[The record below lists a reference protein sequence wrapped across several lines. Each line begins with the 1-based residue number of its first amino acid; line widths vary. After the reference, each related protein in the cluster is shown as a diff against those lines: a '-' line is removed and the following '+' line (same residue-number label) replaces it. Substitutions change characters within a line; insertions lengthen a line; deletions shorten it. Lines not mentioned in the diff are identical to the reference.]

1 MLLCIL
7 VLGLAGTGTELLLLQ
22 HYEDG
27 WQLVPLFLIA
37 LALLTLLWHALTRD
51 PASVRAI
58 QAVMALFLV
67 SGIAGVWFH
76 RQANSEFELELDPSL
91 AGLQLFK
98 ESMSGATP
106 VLAPGTM
113 IELGLIGLVYTYR
126 HPRLSAANTTEVRIH
141 EWDA

>member
-1 MLLCIL
+1 MLLFIL
-7 VLGLAGTGTELLLLQ
+7 VLGLAGTGTELVLLQ

-37 LALLTLLWHALTRD
+37 LALLTLLWHALARD

-76 RQANSEFELELDPSL
+76 HQANSEFELELDPSL

-126 HPRLSAANTTEVRIH
+126 HPRLSAANTTEVRRH